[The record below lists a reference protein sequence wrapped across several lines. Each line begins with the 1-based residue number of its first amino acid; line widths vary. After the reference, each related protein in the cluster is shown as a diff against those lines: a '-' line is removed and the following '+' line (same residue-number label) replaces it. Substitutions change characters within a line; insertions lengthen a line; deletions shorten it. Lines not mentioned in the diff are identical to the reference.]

1 MKMPTAVVAGVDDRV
16 GLSRTHWVRLLSGLV
31 AIFTLFQWIATA
43 LHSDRG
49 QAGVIVALTVVS
61 ATLIAQR
68 WLYAGTLVETTR
80 SVGLGIP
87 ALRGLA
93 AACGSCASLAIVQ
106 AAIVMASGGV
116 VTHAPTGLLTVAG
129 LFAQGG
135 VAEETL
141 FRGYLFGDLR
151 RRFPFWRAWFASM
164 IPFVAVHLFL
174 FLTMPWP
181 VATASV
187 FLAVTTSIPLSHLYE
202 LGGRTIWSPAL
213 LHFTIQSVP
222 KLFISADGAGLT
234 FPLTWMAVC
243 GTLPLLILLIRVRRS
258 PRETV
263 APVP

>member
-1 MKMPTAVVAGVDDRV
+1 LIKTRIAVGADRDDQV

-49 QAGVIVALTVVS
+49 QAGVFVALTVVS

-68 WLYAGTLVETTR
+68 WLYVGTLVETAR
-80 SVGLGIP
+80 SLGLGIP
-87 ALRGLA
+87 RLRGLA
-93 AACGSCASLAIVQ
+93 AACASCASLAIVQ
-106 AAIVMASGGV
+106 TAFVMASGVV
-116 VTHAPTGLLTVAG
+116 VTYDATSLLALAG

-151 RRFPFWRAWFASM
+151 RLLPFWQAWFASM

-181 VATASV
+181 VAMASV
-187 FLAVTTSIPLSHLYE
+187 LLAATTSIPLSHLYE
-202 LGGRTIWSPAL
+202 LGGRTIWPAAL

-222 KLFISADGAGLT
+222 KIFIPADGTRLT

-243 GTLPLLILLIRVRRS
+243 GTLPFLVLLIRVRHS
-258 PRETV
+258 PR
-263 APVP
+263 